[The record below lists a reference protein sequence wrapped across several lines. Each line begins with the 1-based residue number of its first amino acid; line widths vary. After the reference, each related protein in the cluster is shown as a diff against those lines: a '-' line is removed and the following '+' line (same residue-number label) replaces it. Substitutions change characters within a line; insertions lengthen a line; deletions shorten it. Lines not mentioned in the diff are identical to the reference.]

1 MLEYLGGSS
10 LANATARF
18 VAPPTPSPER
28 PAAPLPVETA
38 WEVLDRDLELARSL
52 WDSSSLLVH
61 LDVEHVCFDEWWAPL
76 ADLERSAALQAPVV
90 RAIQGVLGE
99 HDIAPL
105 HLLTGRGHHL
115 VWRIGRGTRAFT
127 RLAGLGNL
135 GDDLSSAYLEPRPPT
150 GEAVGLLAGA
160 AQQGLGKV
168 LEHLGHVVL
177 DRVGGSCTAP
187 VQLGAV
193 AVGPGPHGREIV
205 SVDLSQFGDPLHARS
220 IRVPF
225 SLYRK
230 ASLMGAPPEIAAK
243 MLVAVPVPEGDPEI
257 ACAARGD
264 LTLAAA
270 LASSTTTSIPEAVA
284 GTESLIAD
292 YRRSD
297 LASFHREFERVEPER
312 PDWWPSSYDRLDLG
326 GLPSCVRRIL
336 EEPNDLL
343 LRPACIQLVVRALV
357 AQGWHPRHVAGLI
370 RSKYARQYGWVPG
383 LHFDRPGVRADFYT
397 RLFAGLMAV
406 GRDQLVDLNC
416 VSTQEKGLCPGV
428 PCGWDLRALRQ
439 TLLDA
444 HS

>member
-1 MLEYLGGSS
+1 
-10 LANATARF
+10 
-18 VAPPTPSPER
+18 
-28 PAAPLPVETA
+28 
-38 WEVLDRDLELARSL
+38 
-52 WDSSSLLVH
+52 
-61 LDVEHVCFDEWWAPL
+61 
-76 ADLERSAALQAPVV
+76 
-90 RAIQGVLGE
+90 
-99 HDIAPL
+99 
-105 HLLTGRGHHL
+105 
-115 VWRIGRGTRAFT
+115 
-127 RLAGLGNL
+127 
-135 GDDLSSAYLEPRPPT
+135 
-150 GEAVGLLAGA
+150 
-160 AQQGLGKV
+160 
-168 LEHLGHVVL
+168 
-177 DRVGGSCTAP
+177 
-187 VQLGAV
+187 
-193 AVGPGPHGREIV
+193 
-205 SVDLSQFGDPLHARS
+205 
-220 IRVPF
+220 
-225 SLYRK
+225 
-230 ASLMGAPPEIAAK
+230 
-243 MLVAVPVPEGDPEI
+243 MLVAVPVPEDDPEI
-257 ACAARGD
+257 AYAARGD